1 MVKRRP
7 GRNGGKRGP
16 GNDLGGSLVE
26 YALVLSLVAVVAAGA
41 LVYLGS
47 SVSHTVNK
55 ISVAVTTDPP
65 STTTT
70 ARLRDTT
77 EHRSLTSRQR
87 ADGITL
93 TGTLLRCECVRLA
106 RRYVL
111 LPAADR
117 AMAADN
123 E

>member
-1 MVKRRP
+1 M
-7 GRNGGKRGP
+7 GGRGP

-70 ARLRDTT
+70 APPLFQP
-77 EHRSLTSRQR
+77 L
-87 ADGITL
+87 
-93 TGTLLRCECVRLA
+93 
-106 RRYVL
+106 
-111 LPAADR
+111 
-117 AMAADN
+117 
-123 E
+123 